1 MSKPR
6 SPQVYAVP
14 NRGFAKDEGK
24 RLLKRIRGMGIAK
37 GEEVRLI
44 FPILKPLN
52 PFVFEEVL
60 LAALEKCD
68 YHIIRPEK
76 QTKDNG
82 IDGSFA
88 YGGYFYV
95 IQAKLY
101 GSEANPDHLKM
112 FAHALTWHQ
121 AARGF
126 FFHTG
131 RATDAF
137 KEEAERYAPMIE
149 VVSGTKL
156 GAFLLGQQTLFVR
169 KPLTGAFPE
178 RANP

>member
-1 MSKPR
+1 MTKPR

-14 NRGFAKDEGK
+14 NRPF
-24 RLLKRIRGMGIAK
+24 AK
-37 GEEVRLI
+37 GEGERVLNKMLKNPPEQGEEVKVIL
-44 FPILKPLN
+44 PILKPLN

-60 LAALEKCD
+60 LCALERWK
-68 YHIIRPEK
+68 YHVIRTEK

-88 YGGYFYV
+88 WGGYFYV

-101 GSEANPDHLKM
+101 GNEPNLDHLGM
-112 FAHALTWHQ
+112 FANAISWHQ

-131 RATDAF
+131 RAT
-137 KEEAERYAPMIE
+137 EEFRQAAMEYPTIE
-149 VVSGTKL
+149 VVSGQKL
-156 GAFLLGQQTLFVR
+156 TDFLLGRRELFLR
-169 KPLTGAFPE
+169 KPVTVPAV
-178 RANP
+178 R

>member
-1 MSKPR
+1 MSKTR

-14 NRGFAKDEGK
+14 NRTYAKDEGK
-24 RLLKRIRGMGIAK
+24 RILNKMLKNPPDV
-37 GEEVRLI
+37 GEEVRTIL
-44 FPILKPLN
+44 PILKPLN

-60 LAALEKCD
+60 LCALERWK
-68 YHIIRPEK
+68 YHVIRTEK

-101 GSEANPDHLKM
+101 GNEPDLDHLGM
-112 FAHALTWHQ
+112 FANAIGWHQ

-126 FFHTG
+126 FCHTG
-131 RATDAF
+131 RST
-137 KEEAERYAPMIE
+137 EEFRTQALRHPTIE
-149 VVSGTKL
+149 VVSGQKL
-156 GAFLLGQQTLFVR
+156 VDFLLGRRELFVR
-169 KPLTGAFPE
+169 SPLRTAVSSQE
-178 RANP
+178 N

>member
-14 NRGFAKDEGK
+14 NRTFAKGEGERILNK
-24 RLLKRIRGMGIAK
+24 MLKNPPEK
-37 GEEVRLI
+37 GEEVKVIL
-44 FPILKPLN
+44 PVLKPLN

-60 LAALEKCD
+60 LCALERWK
-68 YHIIRPEK
+68 YHVIRTEK

-101 GSEANPDHLKM
+101 GSEPNPDHLGM
-112 FAHALTWHQ
+112 FANAIGWHQ

-131 RATDAF
+131 RATEEF
-137 KEEAERYAPMIE
+137 KRAEMADPTIE
-149 VVSGTKL
+149 VISGAKL
-156 GAFLLGQQTLFVR
+156 TDFLLGRRELFLR
-169 KPLTGAFPE
+169 KPVTALAVKADG
-178 RANP
+178 

>member
-1 MSKPR
+1 MPNAR

-14 NRGFAKDEGK
+14 NRRYAKEEGK
-24 RLLKRIRGMGIAK
+24 RVLKKLLTNPPGA
-37 GEEVRLI
+37 GEEVKVVL
-44 FPILKPLN
+44 PVLKPLN

-60 LAALEKCD
+60 LCALERWK
-68 YHIIRPEK
+68 YHVIRTEK

-101 GSEANPDHLKM
+101 GSDPNLEHLGM
-112 FAHALTWHQ
+112 FKNAISWHQ
-121 AARGF
+121 ATRGF

-131 RATDAF
+131 RATEEF
-137 KEEAERYAPMIE
+137 KQAAVGYPTIE
-149 VVSGTKL
+149 VISGQKL
-156 GAFLLGQQTLFVR
+156 TDFLLGRRELFLR
-169 KPLTGAFPE
+169 KPVTAPAAKEGD
-178 RANP
+178 

>member
-14 NRGFAKDEGK
+14 NRTFAKDEGK
-24 RLLKRIRGMGIAK
+24 RILNKLLKNPPGA
-37 GEEVRLI
+37 GEEVKTIL
-44 FPILKPLN
+44 PILKPLN

-60 LAALEKCD
+60 LCALERWK
-68 YHIIRPEK
+68 YHVIRTEK

-88 YGGYFYV
+88 AGGYFYV

-101 GSEANPDHLKM
+101 GSDPQLDHLGM
-112 FAHALTWHQ
+112 FANAIGWHQ
-121 AARGF
+121 ATRGF

-131 RATDAF
+131 RATEEF
-137 KEEAERYAPMIE
+137 KQAATVYPMLE
-149 VVSGTKL
+149 VISGQKL
-156 GAFLLGQQTLFVR
+156 TDFLLGRRELFLRKSATVPTVR
-169 KPLTGAFPE
+169 ADG
-178 RANP
+178 

>member
-14 NRGFAKDEGK
+14 NRTF
-24 RLLKRIRGMGIAK
+24 AK
-37 GEEVRLI
+37 GEGERVLNKMLKNPPEQGEEVKVIL
-44 FPILKPLN
+44 PILKQLN

-60 LAALEKCD
+60 LQALERWK
-68 YHIIRPEK
+68 YHVIRTEK

-101 GSEANPDHLKM
+101 GSEPNPDHLGM
-112 FAHALTWHQ
+112 FANAMSWHQ
-121 AARGF
+121 AAWGF

-137 KEEAERYAPMIE
+137 KLEAERYAAMIE

-156 GAFLLGQQTLFVR
+156 VSFLLGRQTLFLR
-169 KPLTGAFPE
+169 KPLTGFPE
-178 RANP
+178 RSAP